1 MMSEQVMRTPDEA
14 FEGLS
19 DFPYTPN
26 YKDVDGGELGALRM
40 AYIDEGQGP
49 VVLCLH
55 GEPSWSY
62 LYRKMIPVFVDA
74 GYRVLAPDLIGFG
87 RSDKPA
93 QVDDYSYRRHLDW
106 LTDWFL
112 QMDVSDVTLVAQD
125 WGGLLGLRVLAD
137 HPDRFARL
145 SVGNTFLPT
154 GDQPVSDA
162 FHAWRQFS
170 LEDEVFDIGFICNE
184 LGSGQLSDA
193 EQDAFRAPYPDDRYK
208 AGTRAFPSLVPTG
221 PEYPEASANR
231 EAWKVLGAWEKPVLT
246 CFSDGDPIMKGV
258 DKIFQEAMPGCE
270 GQPHITLHGGH
281 FIQNSDGPRWAEHV
295 VAWMAS

>member
-93 QVDDYSYRRHLDW
+93 QVDD
-106 LTDWFL
+106 
-112 QMDVSDVTLVAQD
+112 
-125 WGGLLGLRVLAD
+125 
-137 HPDRFARL
+137 
-145 SVGNTFLPT
+145 
-154 GDQPVSDA
+154 
-162 FHAWRQFS
+162 
-170 LEDEVFDIGFICNE
+170 
-184 LGSGQLSDA
+184 
-193 EQDAFRAPYPDDRYK
+193 
-208 AGTRAFPSLVPTG
+208 
-221 PEYPEASANR
+221 
-231 EAWKVLGAWEKPVLT
+231 
-246 CFSDGDPIMKGV
+246 
-258 DKIFQEAMPGCE
+258 
-270 GQPHITLHGGH
+270 
-281 FIQNSDGPRWAEHV
+281 
-295 VAWMAS
+295 